1 MLRPSADAFPAV
13 FVTTAVPEVIG
24 GRIFAHFC
32 ARRGPDRAPTA
43 VEEPIPRSKNGIINV
58 SLRSK
63 NRIQMTTDNLIEQ
76 VSGIVREASRLM
88 VPPSLTKPSLI
99 IAGNNQE
106 NCDRILATVRKHLL
120 ALPY

>member
-1 MLRPSADAFPAV
+1 
-13 FVTTAVPEVIG
+13 
-24 GRIFAHFC
+24 
-32 ARRGPDRAPTA
+32 
-43 VEEPIPRSKNGIINV
+43 
-58 SLRSK
+58 
-63 NRIQMTTDNLIEQ
+63 MTTDNLIEQ

-99 IAGNNQE
+99 SAGNNQE